1 MSQALFSITLEQD
14 VIGAILESKTAFD
27 AVSGIVNDGDFYDL
41 RHASLFRA
49 VSYLSRQN
57 QSHDALSVSH
67 HLAKHGRLEC
77 IGGDAYIGDIVRSTH
92 YAGESSIE
100 ARALQVRNLSS
111 GRRLIASCQKIIS
124 MVESPTEASTLD
136 DTINQAESLIMSIRD
151 SQARENEMGP
161 KPIKDVL
168 NRTLDILESRVHT
181 NGETGIDT
189 GFDNLNEIIH
199 GLHPKTLVIVAA
211 VPGMG
216 KTTFA
221 INMIENAMLKN
232 GIDGPAVVFSM
243 EMGDTDLAERMISS
257 VGSVYQGNMRTSKM
271 AEDDWKKVSAAVTKM
286 HNWPMY
292 IDETPTMNIM
302 QMRAKLRRIS
312 RNHNGKVGVVLVDY
326 LQLMQAVEKTSD
338 RQREVAEIAVGLKSL
353 SKEFNCPVVALSQ
366 LSRKVSDR
374 PNKRPMMSD
383 LRESG
388 YIEQAADLIMF
399 IYRDEIYNID
409 SKDKGLAEIII
420 GKQRKG
426 KTGVKVVMRFD
437 GGRSRFVDDMQQ
449 QDWQS

>member
-1 MSQALFSITLEQD
+1 MSHALYSLTLEQD

-27 AVSGIVNDGDFYDL
+27 AVSGIVNDADFYDM

-49 VSYLSRQN
+49 VAYLSRQN

-67 HLAKHGRLEC
+67 HLAKHNRLEC
-77 IGGDAYIGDIVRSTH
+77 IGGDAFIGDIVRATH
-92 YAGESSIE
+92 YSGEASIE

-111 GRRLIASCQKIIS
+111 GRKLIASCHKIIE
-124 MVESPTEASTLD
+124 MVESPTESATLD

-151 SQARENEMGP
+151 GQARENEMGP
-161 KPIKDVL
+161 KPIRDVL
-168 NRTLDILESRVHT
+168 NRTLDILESRIHT
-181 NGETGIDT
+181 NGEDGINT

-221 INMIENAMLKN
+221 INMIENAMLNN

-257 VGSVYQGNMRTSKM
+257 VGTVYQGNMRTSKM
-271 AEDDWKKVSAAVTKM
+271 DDDDWMRVTSAITKM
-286 HNWPMY
+286 HGWPMF

-302 QMRAKLRRIS
+302 QMRAKLRRIA
-312 RNHNGKVGVVLVDY
+312 RNHDNKIGVVLVDY

-399 IYRDEIYNID
+399 IYRDEIYNLD

-426 KTGVKVVMRFD
+426 KTGVKVIMRFD
-437 GGRSRFVDDMQQ
+437 GGHSRFIDDMQQ
-449 QDWQS
+449 ETQA

>member
-1 MSQALFSITLEQD
+1 
-14 VIGAILESKTAFD
+14 
-27 AVSGIVNDGDFYDL
+27 
-41 RHASLFRA
+41 
-49 VSYLSRQN
+49 
-57 QSHDALSVSH
+57 
-67 HLAKHGRLEC
+67 
-77 IGGDAYIGDIVRSTH
+77 
-92 YAGESSIE
+92 
-100 ARALQVRNLSS
+100 
-111 GRRLIASCQKIIS
+111 
-124 MVESPTEASTLD
+124 MVESPTESSTLD

-151 SQARENEMGP
+151 GQARENEMGP

-312 RNHNGKVGVVLVDY
+312 RNHDGKVGVVLVDY

-409 SKDKGLAEIII
+409 SKDRGLAEIII

-426 KTGVKVVMRFD
+426 KTGVKVIMRFD

>member
-1 MSQALFSITLEQD
+1 MTGWVVLTLLFAALVLLNLWGYLGRDSKPGALNNELDVRLRTIVASKSLGESTKNPEIKKSIDTQLEDLVAEVVGKKGSDRNAALFYAAARTEQ
-14 VIGAILESKTAFD
+14 GK
-27 AVSGIVNDGDFYDL
+27 AV
-41 RHASLFRA
+41 
-49 VSYLSRQN
+49 
-57 QSHDALSVSH
+57 
-67 HLAKHGRLEC
+67 
-77 IGGDAYIGDIVRSTH
+77 
-92 YAGESSIE
+92 
-100 ARALQVRNLSS
+100 
-111 GRRLIASCQKIIS
+111 
-124 MVESPTEASTLD
+124 TLD
-136 DTINQAESLIMSIRD
+136 DVALLRKGDEASKAVAELYT
-151 SQARENEMGP
+151 NL
-161 KPIKDVL
+161 K
-168 NRTLDILESRVHT
+168 LDE
-181 NGETGIDT
+181 
-189 GFDNLNEIIH
+189 
-199 GLHPKTLVIVAA
+199 KTLVIVAA

-312 RNHNGKVGVVLVDY
+312 RNHEGKVGVVLVNY

-420 GKQRKG
+420 DKQRKG